1 MISLNFTGVIYN
13 LKKIAA
19 INDLSGIGRCSLSVA
34 LPIISALKVQCC
46 PFPTSILS
54 SQTGYPKFTFLDLTD
69 EMTNYYKV
77 WKELNINFDCIYSGF
92 LGSTNQIDIVY
103 QFIKQNPNAFV
114 VVDPI
119 MGDNGQLYPIFNKQL
134 CLKIKELVK
143 LSNLTTPNLTEACFL
158 TGRDLTKQNFTR
170 NEIIEIAKDI
180 SKLGPSKVI
189 ITGIL
194 EEDNISNLAYDKT
207 TGEIFFTSINYNHC
221 SYSGTGDI
229 FASILSAMICR
240 GFSLKYCIDTATNFI
255 YKVVE
260 YSSKFNDDRNDGIR
274 FENFLN
280 ELTKI

>member
-1 MISLNFTGVIYN
+1 M
-13 LKKIAA
+13 KKIAA

-69 EMTNYYKV
+69 EMTAYYKV
-77 WKELNINFDCIYSGF
+77 WKELNVNVDCIYSGF
-92 LGSTNQIDIVY
+92 LGSIHQIDIVY
-103 QFIKQNPNAFV
+103 KFIKENPNAFI

-119 MGDNGQLYPIFNKQL
+119 MGDNGELYPIFTKES

-180 SKLGPSKVI
+180 SNLGPSKVI

-194 EEDNISNLAYDKT
+194 EKDNISNLAYDKAT
-207 TGEIFFTSINYNHC
+207 DEIFFTSIKYNHC

-229 FASILSAMICR
+229 FTSILSAMILR
-240 GFSLKYCIDTATNFI
+240 GFNLKYCVNTATNFI
-255 YKVVE
+255 YKVVD

-274 FENFLN
+274 FEQFLSD
-280 ELTKI
+280 LTKI

>member
-1 MISLNFTGVIYN
+1 M
-13 LKKIAA
+13 KKIAA

-54 SQTGYPKFTFLDLTD
+54 SQTGYPKFTFLDLTN

-77 WKELNINFDCIYSGF
+77 WKDLNVNFDCIYSGF
-92 LGSTNQIDIVY
+92 LGSIAQIGIVSK
-103 QFIKQNPNAFV
+103 FIEENPNAFI

-119 MGDNGQLYPIFNKQL
+119 MGDDGVLYPIFNEES

-158 TGRDLTKQNFTR
+158 TGRDITKRDLTR
-170 NEIIEIAKDI
+170 NEIVEIAKDI
-180 SKLGPSKVI
+180 SKLGPDKVI

-194 EEDNISNLAYDKT
+194 EGDNISNMAYDKT
-207 TGEIFFTSINYNHC
+207 TDEIFFTSIKYNNC

-229 FASILSAMICR
+229 FTSILCAMICR
-240 GFSLKYCIDTATNFI
+240 GFDLVYCVNTATNFI

-260 YSSKFNDDRNDGIR
+260 YSANLNSDRNDGIR
-274 FENFLN
+274 FEEFLSD
-280 ELTKI
+280 LTKI